1 MFSRYKYDTSEIHV
15 RYDVSRLCIHTGRYL
30 RPRGKLEP
38 MESRLCRQ
46 TPPPTMPEV
55 CHEEDHMA
63 LRHPNHPPIPRP
75 YLKCSKSGPDGRAWV
90 PWCAMQVFYLAGG
103 IVGVATLRWRAHA
116 AVLNAVAPL
125 MFVSSMYR
133 SLITIQYPKCIQ
145 RVSKWY
151 RKTIQYRSPD
161 GAKNVSC
168 SYRASIEQKVSRY
181 CIESRIDEITIHV
194 RYTTIHYNTLRYIY
208 GENPPRY
215 MGKKAPLPTKTE
227 DG

>member
-1 MFSRYKYDTSEIHV
+1 MVCHASVLPGWWHSRCGDPEMAS
-15 RYDVSRLCIHTGRYL
+15 
-30 RPRGKLEP
+30 PRGC
-38 MESRLCRQ
+38 SQCRIDAVS
-46 TPPPTMPEV
+46 E
-55 CHEEDHMA
+55 
-63 LRHPNHPPIPRP
+63 L
-75 YLKCSKSGPDGRAWV
+75 
-90 PWCAMQVFYLAGG
+90 G
-103 IVGVATLRWRAHA
+103 IV
-116 AVLNAVAPL
+116 
-125 MFVSSMYR
+125 FVSSMYR

-194 RYTTIHYNTLRYIY
+194 RYTTIHYDTLRYIY

-215 MGKKAPLPTKTE
+215 MGKKAPSPHVPRYPSTSKRMNGERRGRATQTPQCHFAPMNEARHARRANWTTLAAPT
-227 DG
+227 

>member
-1 MFSRYKYDTSEIHV
+1 
-15 RYDVSRLCIHTGRYL
+15 
-30 RPRGKLEP
+30 
-38 MESRLCRQ
+38 
-46 TPPPTMPEV
+46 
-55 CHEEDHMA
+55 
-63 LRHPNHPPIPRP
+63 
-75 YLKCSKSGPDGRAWV
+75 
-90 PWCAMQVFYLAGG
+90 MQVSYLAGG
-103 IVGVATLRWRAHA
+103 IVGVVTLRWRAHA

-194 RYTTIHYNTLRYIY
+194 RYTTIHYDTLRYMY
-208 GENPPRY
+208 GEKPPRY
-215 MGKKAPLPTKTE
+215 MGKMALSPLALARSEHCRAVWPGEASVWSPPGSHNSSRLATGASKRAYGPKGASWCVGGICEKHVLHDLGRT
-227 DG
+227 GQQN

>member
-1 MFSRYKYDTSEIHV
+1 
-15 RYDVSRLCIHTGRYL
+15 
-30 RPRGKLEP
+30 
-38 MESRLCRQ
+38 
-46 TPPPTMPEV
+46 
-55 CHEEDHMA
+55 
-63 LRHPNHPPIPRP
+63 
-75 YLKCSKSGPDGRAWV
+75 
-90 PWCAMQVFYLAGG
+90 
-103 IVGVATLRWRAHA
+103 
-116 AVLNAVAPL
+116 

-168 SYRASIEQKVSRY
+168 VYRASIEQKVSRY

-194 RYTTIHYNTLRYIY
+194 RYTTIHYDTLRYIY

-215 MGKKAPLPTKTE
+215 MGKKAPLPVLRGQRDFALVRFEPPPASCTRWSATRAACQCTCARGFLHE
-227 DG
+227 RRA